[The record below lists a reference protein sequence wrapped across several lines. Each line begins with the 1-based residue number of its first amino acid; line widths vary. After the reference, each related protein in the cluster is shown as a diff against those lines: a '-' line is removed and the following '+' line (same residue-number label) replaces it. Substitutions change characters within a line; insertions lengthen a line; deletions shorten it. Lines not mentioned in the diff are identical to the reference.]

1 MANEN
6 VAPQQSQQP
15 SYEELARMYNEL
27 LQGKAFEEAK
37 TRLAFCLEVM
47 KLKKEFPAKYVE
59 AVTKEIMTI
68 LPMDGVDPI
77 KVITKKTTKKA
88 AATEDEE

>member
-6 VAPQQSQQP
+6 VPTQSQQP
-15 SYEELARMYNEL
+15 SYEELARMYNDL

-37 TRLAFCLEVM
+37 TRLAFCLEII
-47 KLKKEFPAKYVE
+47 KLKKEFPAKYTE

-68 LPMDGVDPI
+68 LPMDGIDPN
-77 KVITKKTTKKA
+77 KVMEKAKKSTKKA
-88 AATEDEE
+88 VSEEE